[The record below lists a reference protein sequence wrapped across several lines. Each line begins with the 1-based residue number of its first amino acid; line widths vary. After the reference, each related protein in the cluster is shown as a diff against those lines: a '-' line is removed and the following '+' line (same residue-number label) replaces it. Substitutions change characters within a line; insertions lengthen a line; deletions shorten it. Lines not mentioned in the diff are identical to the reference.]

1 MHEGVRLVVLGQAC
15 KKARGER
22 NGKAAVGVVEQA
34 KIRCLGAA
42 GTEPADKLK
51 QIDLKEYGALTSPPA
66 SRVSEGV
73 FLYSAFHLRY
83 LRAVNRTNVT

>member
-1 MHEGVRLVVLGQAC
+1 MRLVVLGQAC

-34 KIRCLGAA
+34 KIRCPGAA

-51 QIDLKEYGALTSPPA
+51 QIDLKE
-66 SRVSEGV
+66 
-73 FLYSAFHLRY
+73 
-83 LRAVNRTNVT
+83 